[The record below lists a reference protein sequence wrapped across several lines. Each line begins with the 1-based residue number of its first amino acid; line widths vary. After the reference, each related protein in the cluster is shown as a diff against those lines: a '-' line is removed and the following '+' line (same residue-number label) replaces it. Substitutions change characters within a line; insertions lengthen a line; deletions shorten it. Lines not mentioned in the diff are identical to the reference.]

1 MTANQEHDTTQESA
15 DLKRATA
22 GFLANEISVEMPPS
36 ADDPY
41 EVRAAW
47 AREVVAQAAAQ
58 TIDQRSARVAL
69 PDDLRP
75 SHFWEV
81 EFQSALVDPIDYAR
95 SIRQSPRILN

>member
-1 MTANQEHDTTQESA
+1 MAA
-15 DLKRATA
+15 D
-22 GFLANEISVEMPPS
+22 GFFADEISVEMPPS

-58 TIDQRSARVAL
+58 TIDQRSARAL
-69 PDDLRP
+69 PDGLRP

-81 EFQSALVDPIDYAR
+81 EFQSALVDPIAYAR
-95 SIRQSPRILN
+95 SIHQSPLILN